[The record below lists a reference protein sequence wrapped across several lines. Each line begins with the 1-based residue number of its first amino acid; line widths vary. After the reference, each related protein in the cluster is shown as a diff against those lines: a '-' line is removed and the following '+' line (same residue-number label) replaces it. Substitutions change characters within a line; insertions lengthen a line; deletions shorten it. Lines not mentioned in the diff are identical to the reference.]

1 MHSENP
7 NPNPKN
13 QNPESKKHRLAHSQ
27 QFLGILG
34 QNPNPKIQNPDRRNP
49 YGIWIV
55 SCMQRWHMYNEIHR
69 DDTHSVICT
78 KMAHALYRDG
88 SHWQLGLVLKSVKCS
103 TCADMAHP

>member
-1 MHSENP
+1 MYRDGTCIEM
-7 NPNPKN
+7 
-13 QNPESKKHRLAHSQ
+13 AHVQ
-27 QFLGILG
+27 DGTCIEMAH
-34 QNPNPKIQNPDRRNP
+34 
-49 YGIWIV
+49 V
-55 SCMQRWHMYNEIHR
+55 QRWHMYNEIHR